1 MRRTH
6 NCGELNLNHVNQ
18 EVVLKGWIKKI
29 RKMGQITFID
39 LRDFY
44 GVTQIVVGEN
54 KQELI
59 NNLKPEYVISIIG
72 KVIKRKS
79 KNTEIAT
86 GEIEINVDNI
96 ELINK
101 SEITPFVIDN
111 EVEVSEETRM
121 SYRYLDLRRQ
131 KMQNNMILRAKV
143 NSIIRAEFEKE
154 NFIEVETPYFGKSTP
169 EGARDF
175 LVPSR
180 LNKNTF
186 YALPQSPQLYKQLLM
201 VSGFDKYYQI
211 VRCFRDEDLRNDRQ
225 PEFTQL
231 DMEMSFATA
240 FDVQDQIE
248 KVIKK
253 IFLAV
258 KGIDFKEKLIK
269 MPFREAVD
277 LYGSDK
283 PDIRFDLKLNTLS
296 DIFAETQIKLFE
308 GFKNNNFVIRGICV
322 EELLS
327 KKQLE
332 ALTETARQKGFNNLA
347 FAKYENQIWSGSIAS
362 SLSDDEKQKLI
373 QQFNIKD
380 KATILL
386 NVGKY
391 DKVSDM
397 LGAIRNKVAEL
408 LSLTDP
414 NDYKLLWIVDFP
426 LYEWS
431 DEEARYVAAHN
442 PFTMPNVKS
451 LVYFET
457 NKEEAIADSYDL
469 VLNGFELGSGGVRI
483 TDSEIQQR
491 MFKAVGL
498 DAETIEKNFGWFI
511 NAYKYGAPTH
521 AGFAFGIDRVI
532 MLLAHSEAI
541 RDVIAF
547 PKNSKGIDMMNNS
560 PSFVEEKQLDE
571 LNIKIIKQD

>member
-1 MRRTH
+1 MKRTH
-6 NCGELNLNHVNQ
+6 NCNQLNISNVNQ
-18 EVVLKGWIKKI
+18 EVTLKGWIKKI

-44 GVTQIVVGEN
+44 GITQIVVNEN

-59 NNLKPEYVISIIG
+59 NNLKPEYVISITG
-72 KVIKRKS
+72 KVIERKS
-79 KNTEIAT
+79 KNTDIPT
-86 GEIEINVDNI
+86 GEIEIEVENI

-101 SEITPFVIDN
+101 SELTPFVIEND
-111 EVEVSEETRM
+111 VEVSEETRM

-131 KMQNNMILRAKV
+131 KIQNNMLLRAKV
-143 NSIIRAEFEKE
+143 NSIIRKEFEAD
-154 NFIEVETPYFGKSTP
+154 NFVEVETPYFGKSTP

-231 DMEMSFATA
+231 DMEMSFASA
-240 FDVQDQIE
+240 AEVQDQIE

-253 IFLAV
+253 IFLEV

-269 MPFREAVD
+269 MPFREAID

-283 PDIRFDLKLNTLS
+283 PDIRFDLKINTLNE
-296 DIFAETQIKLFE
+296 IFDKTEIKLFE
-308 GFKNNNFVIRGICV
+308 GFKENKLSIRGICV

-332 ALTETARQKGFNNLA
+332 ILTETAKQKSFNNLA
-347 FAKYENQIWSGSIAS
+347 FAKFENGTWSGSIAS
-362 SLSDDEKQKLI
+362 SLSDSEKEALVK
-373 QQFNIKD
+373 QFNIKE

-391 DKVSDM
+391 DKISDM
-397 LGAIRNKVAEL
+397 LGAVRNKVAEIL
-408 LSLTDP
+408 NLNDP
-414 NDYKLLWIVDFP
+414 NDYKLLWIIDFP

-431 DEEARYVAAHN
+431 DKESRYVAAHN
-442 PFTMPNVKS
+442 PFTMPNIKS
-451 LVYFET
+451 IDDFET
-457 NKEEAIADSYDL
+457 NKEDAIADSYDL

-491 MFKAVGL
+491 MFEAVGL
-498 DAETIEKNFGWFI
+498 DDETIEKNFGWFI
-511 NAYKYGAPTH
+511 NAYKYGAPNH

-532 MLLAHSEAI
+532 MLLTHSESI

-547 PKNSKGIDMMNNS
+547 PKNSKGIDMMNDA
-560 PSFVEEKQLDE
+560 PSYVEDQQLTE
-571 LNIKIIKQD
+571 LSIKTIK

>member
-1 MRRTH
+1 MKRTH
-6 NCGELNLNHVNQ
+6 NCNQLNISNVNQ
-18 EVVLKGWIKKI
+18 EVTLKGWIKKI

-44 GVTQIVVGEN
+44 GITQIVVGEN

-59 NNLKPEYVISIIG
+59 NNLKPEYVISITG
-72 KVIKRKS
+72 KVIERKS
-79 KNTEIAT
+79 KNADIPT
-86 GEIEINVDNI
+86 GEIEIEVKNI

-101 SEITPFVIDN
+101 SELTPFVIEND
-111 EVEVSEETRM
+111 VEVSEETRM

-131 KMQNNMILRAKV
+131 KIQNNMLLRAKV
-143 NSIIRAEFEKE
+143 NSIIRKEFEAD
-154 NFIEVETPYFGKSTP
+154 NFVEVETPYFGKSTP

-231 DMEMSFATA
+231 DMEMSFASATE
-240 FDVQDQIE
+240 VQDQIE

-253 IFLAV
+253 IFLEV

-269 MPFREAVD
+269 MPFREAID

-283 PDIRFDLKLNTLS
+283 PDIRFDLKINTLNE
-296 DIFAETQIKLFE
+296 IFDKTQIKLFE
-308 GFKNNNFVIRGICV
+308 SFKENKLSIRGICV

-332 ALTETARQKGFNNLA
+332 ILTETAKQKSFNNLA
-347 FAKYENQIWSGSIAS
+347 FAKFENGTWSGSIAS
-362 SLSDDEKQKLI
+362 SLSDGEKQALI
-373 QQFNIKD
+373 KQFNIKD

-391 DKVSDM
+391 EKISDM
-397 LGAIRNKVAEL
+397 LGAVRNKVAEIL
-408 LSLTDP
+408 NLADP
-414 NDYKLLWIVDFP
+414 NDYKLLWIIDFP

-431 DEEARYVAAHN
+431 DEESRYVAAHN
-442 PFTMPNVKS
+442 PFTMPNIKS
-451 LVYFET
+451 IDDFET
-457 NKEEAIADSYDL
+457 NKEDAIADSYDL

-483 TDSEIQQR
+483 TDSGIQQR
-491 MFKAVGL
+491 MFEAVGL
-498 DAETIEKNFGWFI
+498 DDETIEKNFGWFI
-511 NAYKYGAPTH
+511 NAYKYGAPNH

-532 MLLAHSEAI
+532 MLLTHSESI

-547 PKNSKGIDMMNNS
+547 PKNSKGIDMMNDA
-560 PSFVEEKQLDE
+560 PSYVEDNQLSE
-571 LNIKIIKQD
+571 LSIKTIK

>member
-1 MRRTH
+1 MKRTH
-6 NCGELNLNHVNQ
+6 NCNQLNISNVNQ
-18 EVVLKGWIKKI
+18 EVTLKGWIKKI
-29 RKMGQITFID
+29 RKMGQIAFID

-44 GVTQIVVGEN
+44 GITQIVVGEN

-59 NNLKPEYVISIIG
+59 NNLKPEYVISITG
-72 KVIKRKS
+72 KVIERKS
-79 KNTEIAT
+79 KNADIPT
-86 GEIEINVDNI
+86 GEIEIEVQNI

-101 SEITPFVIDN
+101 SELTPFVIEND
-111 EVEVSEETRM
+111 VEVSEETRM

-131 KMQNNMILRAKV
+131 KIQNNMLLRAKV
-143 NSIIRAEFEKE
+143 NSIIRKEFEAD
-154 NFIEVETPYFGKSTP
+154 NFVEVETPYFGKSTP

-231 DMEMSFATA
+231 DMEMSFASATE
-240 FDVQDQIE
+240 VQDQIE

-253 IFLAV
+253 IFLEV

-269 MPFREAVD
+269 MPFREAID

-283 PDIRFDLKLNTLS
+283 PDIRFDLKINTLNE
-296 DIFAETQIKLFE
+296 IFDKTEIKLFE
-308 GFKNNNFVIRGICV
+308 GFKENKLSIRGICV

-332 ALTETARQKGFNNLA
+332 ILTETAKQKSFNNLA
-347 FAKYENQIWSGSIAS
+347 FAKFENGTWSGSIAS
-362 SLSDDEKQKLI
+362 SLSDGEKQALI
-373 QQFNIKD
+373 KQFNIKD

-391 DKVSDM
+391 DKISDM
-397 LGAIRNKVAEL
+397 LGAVRNKVAEIL
-408 LSLTDP
+408 NLTDP
-414 NDYKLLWIVDFP
+414 NDYKLLWIIDFP

-431 DEEARYVAAHN
+431 DEESRYVAAHN
-442 PFTMPNVKS
+442 PFTMPNIRS
-451 LVYFET
+451 IDDFET
-457 NKEEAIADSYDL
+457 NKEAAIADSYDL

-491 MFKAVGL
+491 MFEAVGL
-498 DAETIEKNFGWFI
+498 DDETIEKNFGWFI
-511 NAYKYGAPTH
+511 NAYKYGAPNH

-532 MLLAHSEAI
+532 MLLTHSESI

-547 PKNSKGIDMMNNS
+547 PKNSKGIDMMNDA
-560 PSFVEEKQLDE
+560 PSYVEDKQLTE
-571 LNIKIIKQD
+571 LSIKTIK

>member
-1 MRRTH
+1 MKRTH
-6 NCGELNLNHVNQ
+6 NCNQLNISNVNQ
-18 EVVLKGWIKKI
+18 EVTLKGWIKKI

-44 GVTQIVVGEN
+44 GITQIVVGES

-59 NNLKPEYVISIIG
+59 SNLKPEYVISITG
-72 KVIKRKS
+72 KVIERKS
-79 KNTEIAT
+79 KNNDIAT
-86 GEIEINVDNI
+86 GEIEIDADTI

-101 SEITPFVIDN
+101 SELTPFVIEND
-111 EVEVSEETRM
+111 VEVSEETRM

-131 KMQNNMILRAKV
+131 KIQNNMLLRAKV
-143 NSIIRAEFEKE
+143 NSIIRREFEAD
-154 NFIEVETPYFGKSTP
+154 NFVEVETPYFGKSTP

-240 FDVQDQIE
+240 EEVQDQIE

-253 IFLAV
+253 IFLEV

-269 MPFREAVD
+269 MPFREAID

-283 PDIRFDLKLNTLS
+283 PDIRFDLKINTLNG
-296 DIFAETQIKLFE
+296 IFDKTEIKLFE
-308 GFKNNNFVIRGICV
+308 GFKENNLTIRGICA

-332 ALTETARQKGFNNLA
+332 VLTETAKQKNFNNLA
-347 FAKYENQIWSGSIAS
+347 FAKFENGNWSGSIAS
-362 SLSDDEKQKLI
+362 SLSDSEKEALI
-373 QQFNIKD
+373 KQFDIKD

-391 DKVSDM
+391 DKISDM
-397 LGAIRNKVAEL
+397 LGAVRNKAAEIL
-408 LSLTDP
+408 NLTDP

-431 DEEARYVAAHN
+431 DEEERYVAAHN
-442 PFTMPNVKS
+442 PFTMPNIKS
-451 LVYFET
+451 IADFEN

-491 MFKAVGL
+491 MFEAVGL
-498 DAETIEKNFGWFI
+498 DDETIEKNFGWFI
-511 NAYKYGAPTH
+511 NAYKYGAPSH

-532 MLLAHSEAI
+532 MLLTNSESI

-547 PKNSKGIDMMNNS
+547 PKNSKGIDMMNDA
-560 PSFVEEKQLDE
+560 PSYVEDKQLTE
-571 LNIKIIKQD
+571 LSIKTIK

>member
-1 MRRTH
+1 MKRTH
-6 NCGELNLNHVNQ
+6 NCNQLNITNVNQ
-18 EVVLKGWIKKI
+18 EVTLKGWIKKI

-44 GVTQIVVGEN
+44 GITQIVVGEK

-59 NNLKPEYVISIIG
+59 ANLKPEYVISISG
-72 KVIKRKS
+72 KVVERKS
-79 KNTEIAT
+79 KNKDIAT
-86 GEIEINVDNI
+86 GEIEIDVETI
-96 ELINK
+96 ELVNK
-101 SEITPFVIDN
+101 SKVTPFVIEND
-111 EVEVSEETRM
+111 VEVSEETRM

-131 KMQNNMILRAKV
+131 KIQSNMLLRAKV
-143 NSIIRAEFEKE
+143 NSIIRNEFEADG
-154 NFIEVETPYFGKSTP
+154 FVEVETPYFGKSTP
-169 EGARDF
+169 EGARDY

-240 FDVQDQIE
+240 AEVQDQIE

-253 IFLAV
+253 IFLEV

-269 MPFREAVD
+269 MPFREAID

-283 PDIRFDLKLNTLS
+283 PDIRFDLKINTLNE
-296 DIFAETQIKLFE
+296 IFANTEIKLFE
-308 GFKNNNFVIRGICV
+308 GFKENNLTIRGICV

-332 ALTETARQKGFNNLA
+332 TLTETAKQKNFNNLA
-347 FAKYENQIWSGSIAS
+347 FAKYENGTWSGSIAS
-362 SLSDDEKQKLI
+362 TLLDSEKEALI
-373 QQFNIKD
+373 KQFNIKN

-386 NVGKY
+386 NVAKY
-391 DKVSDM
+391 DKISDM
-397 LGAIRNKVAEL
+397 LGAVRNKAAEIL
-408 LSLTDP
+408 NLTDP
-414 NDYKLLWIVDFP
+414 NDYKLLWIIDFP

-431 DEEARYVAAHN
+431 DEEERYVAAHN
-442 PFTMPNVKS
+442 PFTMPNIKS
-451 LVYFET
+451 IADFET

-491 MFKAVGL
+491 MFEAVGL
-498 DAETIEKNFGWFI
+498 DDETIEKNFGWFI
-511 NAYKYGAPTH
+511 NAYKYGAPNH

-532 MLLAHSEAI
+532 MLLTNSESI

-547 PKNSKGIDMMNNS
+547 PKNSKGIDMMNDA
-560 PSFVEEKQLDE
+560 PSYVEEKQLTE
-571 LNIKIIKQD
+571 LNIKTMK

>member
-1 MRRTH
+1 MKRTH
-6 NCGELNLNHVNQ
+6 NCNQLNISNVNQ
-18 EVVLKGWIKKI
+18 EVTLKGWIKKI

-44 GVTQIVVGEN
+44 GITQIVVGEN

-59 NNLKPEYVISIIG
+59 NNLKPEYVISITG
-72 KVIKRKS
+72 KVIERKS
-79 KNTEIAT
+79 KNADIPT
-86 GEIEINVDNI
+86 GEIEIEVKNI

-101 SEITPFVIDN
+101 SELTPFVIEND
-111 EVEVSEETRM
+111 VEVSEETRM

-131 KMQNNMILRAKV
+131 KIQNNMLLRAKV
-143 NSIIRAEFEKE
+143 NSIIRKEFEAD
-154 NFIEVETPYFGKSTP
+154 NFVEVETPYFGKSTP

-231 DMEMSFATA
+231 DMEMSFASATE
-240 FDVQDQIE
+240 VQDQIE

-253 IFLAV
+253 IFLEV

-269 MPFREAVD
+269 MPFREAID

-283 PDIRFDLKLNTLS
+283 PDIRFDLKINTLNE
-296 DIFAETQIKLFE
+296 IFDKTQIKLFE
-308 GFKNNNFVIRGICV
+308 SFKENKLSIRGICV

-332 ALTETARQKGFNNLA
+332 ILTETAKQKSFNNLA
-347 FAKYENQIWSGSIAS
+347 FAKFENGTWSGSIAS
-362 SLSDDEKQKLI
+362 SLSDGEKQALI
-373 QQFNIKD
+373 KQFNIKD

-391 DKVSDM
+391 DKISDM
-397 LGAIRNKVAEL
+397 LGAVRNKVAEIL
-408 LSLTDP
+408 NLADP
-414 NDYKLLWIVDFP
+414 NDYKLLWIIDFP

-431 DEEARYVAAHN
+431 DEESRYVAAHN
-442 PFTMPNVKS
+442 PFTMPNIKS
-451 LVYFET
+451 IDDFET
-457 NKEEAIADSYDL
+457 NKEDAIADSYDL

-483 TDSEIQQR
+483 TDSGIQQR
-491 MFKAVGL
+491 MFEAVGL
-498 DAETIEKNFGWFI
+498 DDGTIEKNFGWFI
-511 NAYKYGAPTH
+511 NAYKYGAPNH

-532 MLLAHSEAI
+532 MLLTHSESI

-547 PKNSKGIDMMNNS
+547 PKNSKGIDMMNDA
-560 PSFVEEKQLDE
+560 PSYVEDNQLSE
-571 LNIKIIKQD
+571 LSIKTIK

>member
-1 MRRTH
+1 MKRTH
-6 NCGELNLNHVNQ
+6 NCNQLNISNVNQ
-18 EVVLKGWIKKI
+18 EVTLKGWIKKI

-44 GVTQIVVGEN
+44 GITQIVVGEN

-59 NNLKPEYVISIIG
+59 NNLKPEYVISITG
-72 KVIKRKS
+72 KVIERKS
-79 KNTEIAT
+79 KNTDIPT
-86 GEIEINVDNI
+86 GEIEIEVKNI

-101 SEITPFVIDN
+101 SELTPFVIEND
-111 EVEVSEETRM
+111 VEVSEETRM

-131 KMQNNMILRAKV
+131 KIQNNMLLRAKV
-143 NSIIRAEFEKE
+143 NSIIRKEFEAD
-154 NFIEVETPYFGKSTP
+154 NFVEVETPYFGKSTP

-231 DMEMSFATA
+231 DMEMSFASATE
-240 FDVQDQIE
+240 VQDQIE

-253 IFLAV
+253 IFLEV

-269 MPFREAVD
+269 MPFREAID

-283 PDIRFDLKLNTLS
+283 PDIRFDLKINTLNE
-296 DIFAETQIKLFE
+296 IFDKTQIKLFE
-308 GFKNNNFVIRGICV
+308 SFKENKLSIRGICV

-332 ALTETARQKGFNNLA
+332 ILTETAKQKSFNNLA
-347 FAKYENQIWSGSIAS
+347 FAKFENGTWSGSIAS
-362 SLSDDEKQKLI
+362 SLSDGEKQALI
-373 QQFNIKD
+373 KQFNIKD

-391 DKVSDM
+391 DKISDM
-397 LGAIRNKVAEL
+397 LGAVRNKVAEIL
-408 LSLTDP
+408 NLADP
-414 NDYKLLWIVDFP
+414 NDYKLLWIIDFP

-431 DEEARYVAAHN
+431 DEESRYVAAHN
-442 PFTMPNVKS
+442 PFTMPNIKS
-451 LVYFET
+451 IDDFET
-457 NKEEAIADSYDL
+457 NKEDAIADSYDL

-483 TDSEIQQR
+483 TDSGIQQR
-491 MFKAVGL
+491 MFEAVGL
-498 DAETIEKNFGWFI
+498 DDETIEKNFGWFI
-511 NAYKYGAPTH
+511 NAYKYGAPNH

-532 MLLAHSEAI
+532 MLLTHSESI

-547 PKNSKGIDMMNNS
+547 PKNSKGIDMMNDA
-560 PSFVEEKQLDE
+560 PSYVEDNQLSE
-571 LNIKIIKQD
+571 LSIKTIK

>member
-1 MRRTH
+1 MKRTH
-6 NCGELNLNHVNQ
+6 NCNQLNISNVNQ
-18 EVVLKGWIKKI
+18 EVTLKGWIKKI

-44 GVTQIVVGEN
+44 GITQIVVGEN

-59 NNLKPEYVISIIG
+59 NNLKPEYVISITG
-72 KVIKRKS
+72 KVIERKS
-79 KNTEIAT
+79 KNADIPT
-86 GEIEINVDNI
+86 GEIEIEVQNI

-101 SEITPFVIDN
+101 SELTPFVIEND
-111 EVEVSEETRM
+111 VEVSEETRM

-131 KMQNNMILRAKV
+131 KIQNNMLLRAKV
-143 NSIIRAEFEKE
+143 NSIIRKEFEAD
-154 NFIEVETPYFGKSTP
+154 NFVEVETPYFGKSTP

-231 DMEMSFATA
+231 DMEMSFASATE
-240 FDVQDQIE
+240 VQDQIE

-253 IFLAV
+253 IFLEV
-258 KGIDFKEKLIK
+258 KGIDFKEKFIK
-269 MPFREAVD
+269 MPFREAID

-283 PDIRFDLKLNTLS
+283 PDIRFDLKINTLNE
-296 DIFAETQIKLFE
+296 IFDKTEIKLFE
-308 GFKNNNFVIRGICV
+308 GFKENKLSIRGICV

-332 ALTETARQKGFNNLA
+332 ILTETAKQKSFNNLA
-347 FAKYENQIWSGSIAS
+347 FAKFENGTWSGSIAS
-362 SLSDDEKQKLI
+362 SLSDGEKQALI
-373 QQFNIKD
+373 KQFNIKD

-391 DKVSDM
+391 DKISDM
-397 LGAIRNKVAEL
+397 LGAVRNKVAEIL
-408 LSLTDP
+408 NLTDP
-414 NDYKLLWIVDFP
+414 NDYKLLWIIDFP

-431 DEEARYVAAHN
+431 DEESRYVAAHN
-442 PFTMPNVKS
+442 PFTMPNIRS
-451 LVYFET
+451 IDDFET
-457 NKEEAIADSYDL
+457 NKEDAIADSYDL

-491 MFKAVGL
+491 MFEAVGL
-498 DAETIEKNFGWFI
+498 DDETIEKNFGWFI
-511 NAYKYGAPTH
+511 NAYKYGAPNH

-532 MLLAHSEAI
+532 MLLTHSESI

-547 PKNSKGIDMMNNS
+547 PKNSKGIDMMNDA
-560 PSFVEEKQLDE
+560 PSYVEDKQLTE
-571 LNIKIIKQD
+571 LSIKTIK

>member
-1 MRRTH
+1 MKRTH
-6 NCGELNLNHVNQ
+6 NCNQLNISNVNQ
-18 EVVLKGWIKKI
+18 EVTLKGWIKKI

-44 GVTQIVVGEN
+44 GITQIVVGEN

-59 NNLKPEYVISIIG
+59 NNLKPEYVISITG
-72 KVIKRKS
+72 KVIERKS
-79 KNTEIAT
+79 KNADIPT
-86 GEIEINVDNI
+86 GEIEIDVENI

-101 SEITPFVIDN
+101 SELTPFVIEND
-111 EVEVSEETRM
+111 VEVSEETRM

-131 KMQNNMILRAKV
+131 KIQNNMLLRAKV
-143 NSIIRAEFEKE
+143 NSIIRKEFEAD
-154 NFIEVETPYFGKSTP
+154 NFVEVETPYFGKSTP

-231 DMEMSFATA
+231 DMEMSFASA
-240 FDVQDQIE
+240 AEVQDQIE

-253 IFLAV
+253 IFLEV
-258 KGIDFKEKLIK
+258 KRIDFKEKLIK
-269 MPFREAVD
+269 MPFREAID

-283 PDIRFDLKLNTLS
+283 PDIRFDLKINTLNE
-296 DIFAETQIKLFE
+296 IFDKTEIKLFE
-308 GFKNNNFVIRGICV
+308 GFKENKLSIRGICV

-332 ALTETARQKGFNNLA
+332 ILTETAKQKSFNNLA
-347 FAKYENQIWSGSIAS
+347 FAKFENGTWSGSIAS
-362 SLSDDEKQKLI
+362 SLSDSEKEALVK
-373 QQFNIKD
+373 QFNIKE

-391 DKVSDM
+391 DKISDM
-397 LGAIRNKVAEL
+397 LGAVRNKVAEIL
-408 LSLTDP
+408 NLTDP
-414 NDYKLLWIVDFP
+414 NDYKLLWIIDFP

-431 DEEARYVAAHN
+431 DEESRYVAAHN
-442 PFTMPNVKS
+442 PFTMPNIKS
-451 LVYFET
+451 IDDFET
-457 NKEEAIADSYDL
+457 NKEDAIADSYDL

-491 MFKAVGL
+491 MFEAVGL
-498 DAETIEKNFGWFI
+498 DDETIEKNFGWFI
-511 NAYKYGAPTH
+511 NAYKYGAPNH

-532 MLLAHSEAI
+532 MLLTHSESI

-547 PKNSKGIDMMNNS
+547 PKNSKGIDMMNDA
-560 PSFVEEKQLDE
+560 PSYVEDKQLTE
-571 LNIKIIKQD
+571 LSIKTIK

>member
-1 MRRTH
+1 MKRTH
-6 NCGELNLNHVNQ
+6 NCGELKLSNVNQ
-18 EVVLKGWIKKI
+18 EVILQGWIKKI
-29 RKMGQITFID
+29 RKMGQIAFID

-44 GVTQIVVGEN
+44 GITQIVVSEN

-59 NNLKPEYVISIIG
+59 ANLKPEYVVAIKG
-72 KVIKRKS
+72 KVIERKS
-79 KNTEIAT
+79 KNLEIST
-86 GEIEINVDNI
+86 GEIEIDVIDL
-96 ELINK
+96 ELVNK
-101 SEITPFVIDN
+101 SELTPFVIEN

-131 KMQNNMILRAKV
+131 KIQENIVLRAKV
-143 NSIIRAEFEKE
+143 NSIIRREFEADS
-154 NFIEVETPYFGKSTP
+154 FIEVETPYFGKSTP

-180 LNKNTF
+180 LNKNAF

-201 VSGFDKYYQI
+201 ISGFDKYYQI

-231 DMEMSFATA
+231 DMEMSFASA
-240 FDVQDQIE
+240 FEVQDQIE

-253 IFLAV
+253 IFLEV

-269 MPFREAVD
+269 MPFKEAID

-283 PDIRFDLKLNTLS
+283 PDIRFDLKLNSLN
-296 DIFAETQIKLFE
+296 DIFANTQIKLFE
-308 GFKNNNFVIRGICV
+308 GFKENNLSIRGICV

-332 ALTETARQKGFNNLA
+332 ILTETAKQKNFNNLA
-347 FAKYENQIWSGSIAS
+347 FAKYESGTWSGSIAS
-362 SLSDDEKQKLI
+362 SLSDSEKEKLI
-373 QQFNIKD
+373 EKFNIKD

-391 DKVSDM
+391 EKISDM
-397 LGAIRNKVAEL
+397 LGSVRNKVAEIL
-408 LSLTDP
+408 NLTDP
-414 NDYKLLWIVDFP
+414 NDYKLLWIIDFP

-431 DEEARYVAAHN
+431 EEENRYVAAHN
-442 PFTMPNVKS
+442 PFTMPNIKS
-451 LVYFET
+451 IEDFET
-457 NKEEAIADSYDL
+457 NKENAIADSYDL

-491 MFKAVGL
+491 MFEAVGL
-498 DAETIEKNFGWFI
+498 DDKTIEQNFGWFI
-511 NAYKYGAPTH
+511 NAYKYGAPRH

-532 MLLAHSEAI
+532 MLLTHSESI

-547 PKNSKGIDMMNNS
+547 PKNSKGIDMMNDA
-560 PSFVEEKQLDE
+560 PSFVEDKQLNE
-571 LNIKIIKQD
+571 LNIKTIK

>member
-1 MRRTH
+1 MKRTH
-6 NCGELNLNHVNQ
+6 NCNQLNISNVNQ
-18 EVVLKGWIKKI
+18 EVTLKGWIKKI

-44 GVTQIVVGEN
+44 GITQIVVGES

-59 NNLKPEYVISIIG
+59 SNLKPEYVISITG
-72 KVIKRKS
+72 KVIERKS
-79 KNTEIAT
+79 KNNDIAT
-86 GEIEINVDNI
+86 GEIEIDVDTI

-101 SEITPFVIDN
+101 SELTPFVIEND
-111 EVEVSEETRM
+111 VEVSEETRM

-131 KMQNNMILRAKV
+131 KIQNNMLLRAKV
-143 NSIIRAEFEKE
+143 NSIIRREFEAD
-154 NFIEVETPYFGKSTP
+154 NFVEVETPYFGKSTP

-240 FDVQDQIE
+240 EEVQDQIE

-253 IFLAV
+253 IFLEV

-269 MPFREAVD
+269 MPFREAID

-283 PDIRFDLKLNTLS
+283 PDIRFDLKINTLNG
-296 DIFAETQIKLFE
+296 IFDKTEIKLFE
-308 GFKNNNFVIRGICV
+308 GFKENNLTIRGICV

-332 ALTETARQKGFNNLA
+332 ALTETAKQKNFNNLA
-347 FAKYENQIWSGSIAS
+347 FAKFENGNWSGSIAS
-362 SLSDDEKQKLI
+362 SLSDSEKEALI
-373 QQFNIKD
+373 KQFDIKD

-391 DKVSDM
+391 DKISDM
-397 LGAIRNKVAEL
+397 LGAVRNKAAEIL
-408 LSLTDP
+408 NLTDP

-431 DEEARYVAAHN
+431 DEEERYVAAHN
-442 PFTMPNVKS
+442 PFTMPNIKS
-451 LVYFET
+451 IADFET

-491 MFKAVGL
+491 MFEAVGL
-498 DAETIEKNFGWFI
+498 DDETIEKNFGWFI
-511 NAYKYGAPTH
+511 NAYKYGAPSH

-532 MLLAHSEAI
+532 MLLTNSESI

-547 PKNSKGIDMMNNS
+547 PKNSKGIDMMNDA
-560 PSFVEEKQLDE
+560 PSYVEDKQLTE
-571 LNIKIIKQD
+571 LSIKTIK